1 MTITWSI
8 AQLDR
13 RASDGFVTTA
23 HWRCV
28 AVDGEHS
35 ASAYGSTGWGS
46 GEPVIPFENLDQD
59 TVLDWVWDSF
69 SSSGPRSRSKADIEA
84 NLTNQI
90 NTLKNLIVVPGL
102 PWEK

>member
-35 ASAYGSTGWGS
+35 ASAYGSTGWGK
-46 GEPVIPFENLDQD
+46 GQPVIPFENLDEQ
-59 TVLDWVWDSF
+59 TVLDWVWASLP
-69 SSSGPRSRSKADIEA
+69 SSGPRSRSKSNIESG
-84 NLTNQI
+84 LTSQI
-90 NTLKNLIVVPGL
+90 DALKNPVSVSGVP
-102 PWEK
+102 W